1 VAMEQALPAR
11 RRKRW
16 RPKRRK
22 KQVCAPT
29 FVLLYRDLQSVM
41 WQLAPAYMHAPV
53 IVYVHTHTHSNVVL
67 LCVCIGVDWCLMSVS
82 DVCVYECIFN
92 GCLLYVCVI
101 YAGMLCIL
109 HVCIYVYGNI
119 FM

>member
-53 IVYVHTHTHSNVVL
+53 LVCACARSSTHSHVGL
-67 LCVCIGVDWCLMSVS
+67 LCVCISVQIWWF
-82 DVCVYECIFN
+82 V
-92 GCLLYVCVI
+92 
-101 YAGMLCIL
+101 
-109 HVCIYVYGNI
+109 
-119 FM
+119 